1 MVGRPGK
8 YATLFGGRQE
18 EVSICLIK
26 QSRHVLFVQRKK
38 KHEKISDERFLK
50 VKETTFDLSL

>member
-18 EVSICLIK
+18 EVSICQIK
-26 QSRHVLFVQRKK
+26 HGVFLGQKK
-38 KHEKISDERFLK
+38 KHEKNIRLK
-50 VKETTFDLSL
+50 ILQIKEITFDLSL